1 MIKICRGY
9 TKQYKNSSNLNLKLV
24 DKFEQTLIIPV
35 IYSYYEHASTK
46 KLPVVLIRLSKKKSY
61 QNHWQF
67 SLIDF

>member
-46 KLPVVLIRLSKKKSY
+46 KLPVVLIRL
-61 QNHWQF
+61 F
-67 SLIDF
+67 F